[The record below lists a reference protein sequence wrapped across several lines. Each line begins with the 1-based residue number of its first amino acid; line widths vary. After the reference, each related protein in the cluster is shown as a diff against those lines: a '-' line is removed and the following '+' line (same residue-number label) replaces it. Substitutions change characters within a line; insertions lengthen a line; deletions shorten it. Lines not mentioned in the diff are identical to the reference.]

1 MFLGRMHRFNARN
14 VGQPAA
20 YPFLKICVRLWHL
33 WLSSAPRN
41 LRCNRLEDRLL
52 VAPDKEMVAG
62 EYFQVKGAFSVEPPR
77 LQFIFGRGRI
87 ETAAKSPDQTI
98 EGRLRLI
105 NVSLESRNVGPQ
117 RWKKEFHQF
126 AILEDNRRHSVE
138 AASQLRNEHLVR

>member
-52 VAPDKEMVAG
+52 VAPDKEVVAR
-62 EYFQVKGAFSVEPPR
+62 EYLQVKGAFSVDPPR
-77 LQFIFGRGRI
+77 SQFIFGGGRI
-87 ETAAKSPDQTI
+87 EAAAI
-98 EGRLRLI
+98 HANRAFERCLGLI
-105 NVSLESRNVGPQ
+105 DICLERRNVCSQ
-117 RWKKEFHQF
+117 RWKEELHQF
-126 AILEDNRRHSVE
+126 AILQDERRHSVK
-138 AASQLRNEHLVR
+138 ALGQLGQKHLVR